1 MDTNRFTSTGG
12 GLRTVFA
19 HWDQNPAGHNRNS
32 TDFTKQATCN
42 NESLP
47 RKNEHKEWTCS
58 SFGSFRGSIHPDR
71 FAILA
76 VLFTFKWSGHWSR
89 PLKTAYLLL
98 GFNHNYGEKNEN
110 YTCVNGLSR
119 NLPQLWNMFHVQVA
133 YRWFTHCIFVQ
144 KHVCRW
150 FSYFDGNVCRWFTII
165 YMYIHTQKYLIYIYY
180 KYTIY
185 IYIYHTHIEY
195 IYIYIYCLYLTD
207 YIYI

>member
-98 GFNHNYGEKNEN
+98 GFNHNYGKKTKITHVSMVYLVTCHSYGICFMCRLLIDDLPIVYLYKSMFADDLVILMEMFADGLPL
-110 YTCVNGLSR
+110 YTCT
-119 NLPQLWNMFHVQVA
+119 
-133 YRWFTHCIFVQ
+133 YTHKNI
-144 KHVCRW
+144 
-150 FSYFDGNVCRWFTII
+150 
-165 YMYIHTQKYLIYIYY
+165 
-180 KYTIY
+180 
-185 IYIYHTHIEY
+185 
-195 IYIYIYCLYLTD
+195 
-207 YIYI
+207 